1 MTDAPVS
8 SAPSNAPAPKPT
20 PHVKDNAII
29 RFEGITKRFGKMVAV
44 DNVTLDIRE
53 GEFFALLGP
62 SGCGKTTLLRM
73 LAGFESP
80 TEGRILIDG
89 KDIAALPPNK
99 RPVNMVFQSYA
110 VFPHMK
116 VSDNVAYGLKMD
128 GAPGDEIKTRV
139 AEALELVKLDGLGD
153 RMPDQLSGGQRQR
166 VALAR
171 ALVKRPRVLLLDE
184 PLSALDA
191 KLRDQMRSELTSLQ
205 EKVGITFIMVTHD
218 QDEALAIATRCA
230 VMNRGVLTQVASPA
244 DLYEF
249 PNSRFVADF
258 VGSVNMFE
266 GVLEKDEPNEAQVRC
281 PELSAPVYLDH
292 GVTGARGATVW
303 VALRPEKIEMHK
315 RAEGSTAMKM
325 EDAPAGANVVPGV
338 IRDIVYLGSE
348 TNYEIELEGGRRVRT
363 FRSNLTRY
371 DQEDFTWD
379 EPVWLAWHACSPA
392 VLLS

>member
-1 MTDAPVS
+1 MTDVAQNASPAPVPRPD
-8 SAPSNAPAPKPT
+8 ARG
-20 PHVKDNAII
+20 KDNVII
-29 RFEGITKRFGKMVAV
+29 RFESITKRFGNLPAV
-44 DNVTLDIRE
+44 DNVTLDVRE

-73 LAGFESP
+73 LAGFETP

-89 KDIAALPPNK
+89 KDIANLPPNK

-116 VSDNVAYGLKMD
+116 VTDNIAYGLKMD
-128 GAPGDEIKTRV
+128 GVSGSEIRRRV
-139 AEALELVKLDGLGD
+139 DEALELVKLGGLGE

-205 EKVGITFIMVTHD
+205 KKVGITFIMVTHD

-230 VMNRGVLTQVASPA
+230 VMNRGMLAQVATPS

-249 PNSRFVADF
+249 PNSQFVADF
-258 VGSVNMFE
+258 VGRVNMFE
-266 GVLEKDEPNEAQVRC
+266 GVLEKDEQDEAVVRC
-281 PELSAPVYLDH
+281 ADFSAPVYLDH
-292 GVTGARGATVW
+292 GVTGARGTTVW

-315 RAEGSTAMKM
+315 RAEGQTPFKM
-325 EDAPAGANVVPGV
+325 EDAPQGANVTPGI
-338 IRDIVYLGSE
+338 IREIVYLGSE
-348 TNYEIELEGGRRVRT
+348 TNYEVELEGGRRVKT

-371 DQEDFTWD
+371 DQEDFNHN

>member
-1 MTDAPVS
+1 MADVVHTQADKPASPV
-8 SAPSNAPAPKPT
+8 KP
-20 PHVKDNAII
+20 NAII
-29 RFEGITKRFGKMVAV
+29 SFEGVTKRFGKTVAC
-44 DNVTLDIRE
+44 DDVTLQIQE
-53 GEFFALLGP
+53 GEFIALLGP

-73 LAGFESP
+73 LAGFETP

-116 VSDNVAYGLKMD
+116 VADNVGYGLKMD
-128 GAPGDEIKTRV
+128 GVADAEIRTRV
-139 AEALELVKLDGLGD
+139 DEALELVKLGGLGQ

-230 VMNRGVLTQVASPA
+230 VMHRGLLTQVATPA

-266 GVLEKDEPNEAQVRC
+266 GVLEKDEPNSAQVRC
-281 PELSAPVYLDH
+281 EELSAPVYLDH
-292 GVTGARGATVW
+292 GVTGAKGATVW

-325 EDAPAGANVVPGV
+325 EDAPEGTNVVAGA

-348 TNYEIELEGGRRVRT
+348 TNYEIELEGGRRVKT

>member
-1 MTDAPVS
+1 MTDAAQPLTALS
-8 SAPSNAPAPKPT
+8 RPT
-20 PHVKDNAII
+20 PHLKDNVII
-29 RFEGITKRFGKMVAV
+29 RLEGVSKRFGKLAAV
-44 DNVTLDIRE
+44 DNLSLDVRE

-73 LAGFESP
+73 LAGFETPS
-80 TEGRILIDG
+80 EGRILIDNE
-89 KDIAALPPNK
+89 DVAQLPPNK

-110 VFPHMK
+110 VFPHM
-116 VSDNVAYGLKMD
+116 NVTENVGYGLKMD
-128 GAPGDEIKTRV
+128 GLGVEAIARRV
-139 AEALELVKLDGLGD
+139 EEALALVKLDGLGA
-153 RMPDQLSGGQRQR
+153 RKPDQLSGGQRQR

-191 KLRDQMRSELTSLQ
+191 KLRDQMRGELTSLQ

-230 VMNRGVLTQVASPA
+230 VMNQGVLAQVATPS

-266 GVLEKDEPNEAQVRC
+266 GVLEQNEPHQAIVRA
-281 PELSAPVYLDH
+281 PELGAQVYLDH
-292 GVTGARGATVW
+292 GVEAAKGATVW
-303 VALRPEKIEMHK
+303 AALRPEKIEMHK
-315 RAEGSTAMKM
+315 RAAALTPPVLG
-325 EDAPAGANVVPGV
+325 DAPAGANFVVGV
-338 IRDIVYLGSE
+338 IRDVVYLGSE
-348 TNYEIELEGGRRVRT
+348 TNYEVEIEGGRRIKT
-363 FRSNLTRY
+363 CRSNLTRR
-371 DQEDFTWD
+371 DQEDFAWD
-379 EPVWLAWHACSPA
+379 EPVWLTWRASAPA